1 MAITAH
7 FNHKTIRRL
16 VVAFATL
23 FNGYQVEKPDGTLI
37 EVPILWSSKQK
48 WYTKIKEDLVPS
60 TKTATAITLPRM
72 GFVISNINYD
82 FNRKISSLNKIS
94 ALDSTNENKL
104 RRIYSPVPYTID
116 IDLFIAS
123 RTIDEGLQLVE
134 QIVPFFTPSFNITII
149 ELDELQIER
158 DIPIKLNSVTP
169 DFKTEG
175 SFDGDDIKL
184 WDLSFSLEVNLYK
197 NITSKNI
204 IKKVVID
211 TYTNTDISTE
221 PAKLRIKETVDP
233 ETAYITDEFQILEEI
248 SFEDY
253 ETPKF
258 VIPD

>member
-37 EVPILWSSKQK
+37 DVPILWSSKQK
-48 WYTKIKEDLVPS
+48 WYTKIKEDLTPS

-72 GFVISNINYD
+72 GFVISGMSYD
-82 FNRKISSLNKIS
+82 FSRKISSLNKIS
-94 ALDSTNENKL
+94 YADPTDENKM
-104 RRIYSPVPYTID
+104 RKMYSPVPYVID
-116 IDLFIAS
+116 FDLFIAS
-123 RTIDEGLQLVE
+123 RSIDEGLQLVE

-149 ELDELQIER
+149 ELDDLQIER

-175 SFDGDDIKL
+175 TFDGDDIKL
-184 WDLSFSLEVNLYK
+184 WDLGFSLEVNLYK
-197 NITSKNI
+197 NITSKSI

-211 TYTNTDISTE
+211 TYTNTDLLSE
-221 PAKLRIKETVDP
+221 PSKMRIKETVDP
-233 ETAYITDEFQILEEI
+233 ETAHITDEFQILEEI
-248 SFEDY
+248 SY
-253 ETPKF
+253 EEYSTPKF
-258 VIPD
+258 IITP